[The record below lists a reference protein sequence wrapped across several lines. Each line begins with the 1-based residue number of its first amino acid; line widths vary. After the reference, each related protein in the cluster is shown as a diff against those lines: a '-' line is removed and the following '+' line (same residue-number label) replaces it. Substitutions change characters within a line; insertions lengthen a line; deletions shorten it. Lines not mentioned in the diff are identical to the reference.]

1 MDQNRKLNKTPKFEI
16 DYNNFKNST
25 EIQAFINK
33 QLWCAGGTINS
44 TVGSPTPNKIQWG
57 GQSRF
62 LAGFAFFA
70 SNIQAHQVVI
80 TLNQET
86 IIDNVPLIFLC
97 PNGGGGNIKFQ
108 QYFEF
113 IRPLSGSDTLIFT
126 FTSTVSEPINYGV
139 YMTRAYNK
147 YYTRD

>member
-1 MDQNRKLNKTPKFEI
+1 MTPTNNKDPRFQI
-16 DYNNFKNST
+16 DYNNFTNT
-25 EIQAFINK
+25 EQIQKFINK
-33 QLWCAGGTINS
+33 QLWCAGGSQQTQANAIT
-44 TVGSPTPNKIQWG
+44 TVKVQWG

-70 SNIQAHQVVI
+70 QNIFNHVLSVQ
-80 TLNQET
+80 LNQET
-86 IIDNVPLIFLC
+86 IIDKVPLTFLC
-97 PNGGGGNIKFQ
+97 PNGAFGNIKFQ

-113 IRPLSGSDTLIFT
+113 IRPLSGSDTMVFS
-126 FTSTVSEPINYGV
+126 FDSTIAEPVYWGI